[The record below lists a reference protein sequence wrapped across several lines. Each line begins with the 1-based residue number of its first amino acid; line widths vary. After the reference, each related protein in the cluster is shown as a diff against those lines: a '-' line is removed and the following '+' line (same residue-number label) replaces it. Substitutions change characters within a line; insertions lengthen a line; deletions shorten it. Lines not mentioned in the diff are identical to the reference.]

1 MKILIIGKRSIIANS
16 FYTKYK
22 DKLKI
27 NLISFN
33 QAKKLSINKINKFDW
48 ILNCAFK
55 KNIHNLKN
63 NPDLIILKKIKNKSL
78 KYIMLSTSKIYG
90 SKKFKIFTENEK
102 CIPNS
107 KYGKIRLQ
115 TEKKLNNFFENSVL
129 ILRLSNVLVYNPQ
142 NQKKYFNTIDQM
154 IYNLKKYK
162 KIFIPKEKVIKDY
175 ITLDFLI
182 KNIFVLIKNNKTGI
196 FNISST
202 IKITL
207 EEIAEIIIKKFNSGK
222 IIKRNYKTDS
232 FLLLNKKLLNITK
245 IKIDKKEIIN
255 NINSFKIKI

>member
-1 MKILIIGKRSIIANS
+1 
-16 FYTKYK
+16 
-22 DKLKI
+22 
-27 NLISFN
+27 
-33 QAKKLSINKINKFDW
+33 
-48 ILNCAFK
+48 
-55 KNIHNLKN
+55 
-63 NPDLIILKKIKNKSL
+63 
-78 KYIMLSTSKIYG
+78 
-90 SKKFKIFTENEK
+90 
-102 CIPNS
+102 
-107 KYGKIRLQ
+107 
-115 TEKKLNNFFENSVL
+115 
-129 ILRLSNVLVYNPQ
+129 
-142 NQKKYFNTIDQM
+142 M

-182 KNIFVLIKNNKTGI
+182 KNIFLLIKNNKTGI